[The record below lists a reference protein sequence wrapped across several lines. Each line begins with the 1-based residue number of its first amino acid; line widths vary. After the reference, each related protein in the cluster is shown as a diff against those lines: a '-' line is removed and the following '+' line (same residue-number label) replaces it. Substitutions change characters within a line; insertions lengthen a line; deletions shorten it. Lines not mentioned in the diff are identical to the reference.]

1 MYTCF
6 LQQQRRTKNA
16 SLKKKKRHGKGRVK
30 KNRGRVEGERERES
44 HNAAKSR
51 QKNRKDEFR
60 SIKKEKVFSLKSK
73 HTRTTLPKMQPA
85 RCDLFFF
92 FSKAL
97 CVEDSNNTGADAF
110 VDRKKKKK
118 EKKRNEEKQWPS
130 WRASKTAKQ
139 YNMSLHPSFSFLL
152 TSV

>member
-92 FSKAL
+92 FFESPV
-97 CVEDSNNTGADAF
+97 CRGQQQH
-110 VDRKKKKK
+110 RC
-118 EKKRNEEKQWPS
+118 
-130 WRASKTAKQ
+130 
-139 YNMSLHPSFSFLL
+139 
-152 TSV
+152 

>member
-16 SLKKKKRHGKGRVK
+16 SLKKKRHGKGRVK

-92 FSKAL
+92 FRKP
-97 CVEDSNNTGADAF
+97 CVS
-110 VDRKKKKK
+110 R
-118 EKKRNEEKQWPS
+118 
-130 WRASKTAKQ
+130 TATTQ
-139 YNMSLHPSFSFLL
+139 VL
-152 TSV
+152 TRS